1 MNQRISESA
10 SGNSELI
17 GSLGPAPLTAPAN
30 PQFHLIPLNSTWFHL
45 IPLPVPTGPDHP
57 MHYQSAIHIRM
68 TFSRKEA
75 QDAQIALSPF
85 APFAP
90 FRGQP
95 AIRNSFFSPSNNA
108 QSR

>member
-1 MNQRISESA
+1 
-10 SGNSELI
+10 
-17 GSLGPAPLTAPAN
+17 
-30 PQFHLIPLNSTWFHL
+30 
-45 IPLPVPTGPDHP
+45 